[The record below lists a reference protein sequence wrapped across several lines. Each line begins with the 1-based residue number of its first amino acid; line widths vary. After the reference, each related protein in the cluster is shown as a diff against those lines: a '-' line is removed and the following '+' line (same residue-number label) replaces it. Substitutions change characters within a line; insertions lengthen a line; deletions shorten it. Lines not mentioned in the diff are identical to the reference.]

1 MLQHLVVL
9 GEVVYLVLY
18 YWCFCRGGQEGS
30 SLLRNQ
36 RKLKCLIW
44 LGLRTEN
51 VLITL
56 LVLCDIF
63 LCL

>member
-36 RKLKCLIW
+36 RKL
-44 LGLRTEN
+44 
-51 VLITL
+51 
-56 LVLCDIF
+56 
-63 LCL
+63 